1 MKHTKGVTTLAQFD
15 YTLNNV
21 GNRTTKNA
29 TGSIPNRN
37 ESYTY
42 DQRSRTASRDA
53 IDQVTGTTAT
63 GTNPNTQT
71 FASDGA
77 GNRTSVG
84 ATNAAPGTGTYTTNA
99 LNQYTALGAE
109 VLLYD
114 INGNLTTQGLSASY
128 SYDSKNRLIGATKG
142 TETMSATYDY
152 QNRQVSRTMNNGVS
166 YFIYDG
172 WNLIGEYTANGSMW
186 QKHIHGAATDE
197 ILAKTDW
204 AGTFYYHSD
213 GLGSTVALTNSS
225 GNVIESYLYDVY
237 GKPTVLNASNTV
249 ITASAFGN
257 RFLFTGREWIR
268 RIGIYD
274 YRNRVYSPDLGRFL
288 QTDPI
293 RFDAGDLNIYRYVG
307 NNAVN
312 WVDPSGL
319 TCVTYDHG
327 VTDQKTSVT
336 QSWYETTRA
345 EVMTQIG
352 YTIVE
357 IKWKYTE
364 AYWLKIRK
372 ITTICWDACGNQ
384 TSSSDES
391 TTEGGEFRPDKKERI
406 WAKTWFIPNIFYNY
420 TRGLFGQ

>member
-1 MKHTKGVTTLAQFD
+1 
-15 YTLNNV
+15 
-21 GNRTTKNA
+21 
-29 TGSIPNRN
+29 
-37 ESYTY
+37 
-42 DQRSRTASRDA
+42 
-53 IDQVTGTTAT
+53 
-63 GTNPNTQT
+63 
-71 FASDGA
+71 
-77 GNRTSVG
+77 VG

-197 ILAKTDW
+197 ILAKTDG
-204 AGTFYYHSD
+204 AGTFYYHHD

-237 GKPTVLNASNTV
+237 GKPTVLNASNTI

-274 YRNRVYSPDLGRFL
+274 YRNRIYSPDLGRFL

-293 RFDAGDLNIYRYVG
+293 RFDAGDVNIYRYVF
-307 NNAVN
+307 NTPVN
-312 WVDPSGL
+312 WVDPSGKMGV
-319 TCVTYDHG
+319 VTSGVLIAVISYIIVKVVLEPIFDPTPPAPEPPPPPPGPEIDYDRDG
-327 VTDQKTSVT
+327 DGIPDSQ
-336 QSWYETTRA
+336 
-345 EVMTQIG
+345 
-352 YTIVE
+352 
-357 IKWKYTE
+357 
-364 AYWLKIRK
+364 
-372 ITTICWDACGNQ
+372 DP
-384 TSSSDES
+384 D
-391 TTEGGEFRPDKKERI
+391 PDKDYR
-406 WAKTWFIPNIFYNY
+406 FSSC
-420 TRGLFGQ
+420 